1 MAGNVGQAL
10 AIATSI
16 PTSFASLKQLD
27 SMPGCLQQSLA
38 VGWKG
43 KVKAQR
49 QQGCRT
55 TRKAHGKGQVRC
67 MAPELAEME
76 PASKGSQL
84 LGNNF
89 HVLSLLC
96 TICEKIVVLTSF
108 FILYQFFSLFILF
121 VFELL
126 NPPNYTHFW
135 LFVESLV
142 CLCLEGVLL
151 DLKISAFG
159 CFRTL
164 VTLTAP
170 EWVASLSGIFFFFAL
185 WQLW

>member
-89 HVLSLLC
+89 HVLLLLC
-96 TICEKIVVLTSF
+96 KICEKIAVLTSF
-108 FILYQFFSLFILF
+108 LIL
-121 VFELL
+121 
-126 NPPNYTHFW
+126 
-135 LFVESLV
+135 
-142 CLCLEGVLL
+142 
-151 DLKISAFG
+151 
-159 CFRTL
+159 
-164 VTLTAP
+164 
-170 EWVASLSGIFFFFAL
+170 
-185 WQLW
+185 